1 MQWHCFSSHKTFST
15 LYGTP
20 ISIYFSNNYF
30 TIVTM
35 QDYFGV
41 LSVCVRVCIYIIWQ
55 GKKVQAQPKSY
66 TNIFIIMEVM
76 AFIEMYWSDEITC

>member
-1 MQWHCFSSHKTFST
+1 MLYLCNGIIFLHKKTFST

-41 LSVCVRVCIYIIWQ
+41 LYVCACVCVRARMYIYIYIYINIYIYVYICIYMYIY
-55 GKKVQAQPKSY
+55 VY
-66 TNIFIIMEVM
+66 IFGRE
-76 AFIEMYWSDEITC
+76 